1 MLILLSPCQ
10 HHIWYRTEN
19 ENERIISA
27 FVIRCLQ
34 LLRFFT
40 RVAWV
45 LGVTTKKSDYIFIV
59 QFWPSSAVDLGAY
72 GEVEHLWLLRR
83 EDRERD
89 KTRTALQYIIMCAL
103 HATIRIVGG
112 HPVFDLARNRWPVGW
127 SPPSKH
133 IYTNNKVH
141 LKITFPWYKK
151 SFYYKKYL
159 LKINW
164 GIGKRLSWIL

>member
-1 MLILLSPCQ
+1 MSSAPQIFHTCCLGTGCNHKKVRLYL
-10 HHIWYRTEN
+10 YRT
-19 ENERIISA
+19 I
-27 FVIRCLQ
+27 
-34 LLRFFT
+34 
-40 RVAWV
+40 
-45 LGVTTKKSDYIFIV
+45 
-59 QFWPSSAVDLGAY
+59 WPSSAVDLGAY

-112 HPVFDLARNRWPVGW
+112 HPLFDLARNRWPVGW

-133 IYTNNKVH
+133 INTNNKVH
-141 LKITFPWYKK
+141 FKITFPWYKK